1 MTYIESQ
8 LTGLM
13 QQVFTP
19 PLNSAH
25 IHTVH
30 EKKQKKKTTKK
41 LYDNFGKR
49 HLNPAQKIG
58 NKTADNYAALN
69 AFIRH
74 ICEKKKREEKLEALL
89 KLVSTSSG
97 QEHNALKALLW

>member
-19 PLNSAH
+19 PSTP
-25 IHTVH
+25 HTFTPSM
-30 EKKQKKKTTKK
+30 KKNKKKKTTKK

-74 ICEKKKREEKLEALL
+74 ICEKKKKEKRSWRLY
-89 KLVSTSSG
+89 
-97 QEHNALKALLW
+97 

>member
-13 QQVFTP
+13 QQVFNP
-19 PLNSAH
+19 PPQLRTHSH
-25 IHTVH
+25 RPW
-30 EKKQKKKTTKK
+30 KKKTTTKK

-74 ICEKKKREEKLEALL
+74 ICEKKKKEKRSWRLYWNL
-89 KLVSTSSG
+89 
-97 QEHNALKALLW
+97 